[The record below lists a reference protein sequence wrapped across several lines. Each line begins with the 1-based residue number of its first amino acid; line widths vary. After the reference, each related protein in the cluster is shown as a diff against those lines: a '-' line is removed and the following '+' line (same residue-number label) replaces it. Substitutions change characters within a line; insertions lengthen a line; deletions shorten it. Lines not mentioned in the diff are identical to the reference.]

1 MEKVG
6 GHHSFQLRAL
16 VTLGLA
22 FMHPAMLYSGLFF
35 MLLIPTAMCENSSR
49 VMRQCTL
56 EQACRNQSHFL
67 FSVQNERSVVFEWRL
82 VCENE
87 SLRLLIPLVLLAG
100 TVHTGLV
107 LGSFLFAKAG
117 EVLGRKKTLTWSLIA
132 SCVSEFIL
140 FCSASAYF
148 FSGAL
153 LLVGLTLPGALF
165 MPPLLLTEMMDS
177 GHRAAFYFYLQLFA
191 CLGAVCSALLSYAM
205 FTWRPLVLGSLGAG
219 LLALVLVQRLKES
232 PRYYAANLS
241 RYQKA
246 RSIFQRMAS
255 TNRESMFEGTLV
267 GEQMNEYVETG
278 GHQAEKS
285 EIPDQT
291 ADRSEI
297 LDNSGQHPVS
307 YIDDSVKARES
318 ELERGQRC
326 GFVHLC
332 LYASC
337 RSKSLRLFFTS
348 FTTGLACTLNWHQ
361 PALVP
366 SPYFA
371 LALHSF
377 LYASLILVLLCFTA
391 FIGRKISALLL
402 VLLISITIGVLGTQ
416 SHVSLSPEAVTAL
429 YAATGLCS
437 AGLWLV
443 LGLWGMELM
452 PTPVRSLVAGGCL
465 GLGIAGS
472 MVIPAL
478 GNGGQEGHWTVAV
491 CSLLSLLLLS
501 SLHETK
507 TKPLQD
513 FIEELSDSTAPVK
526 EAPKPPGRPAD
537 FSPFNEAQD

>member
-1 MEKVG
+1 
-6 GHHSFQLRAL
+6 
-16 VTLGLA
+16 
-22 FMHPAMLYSGLFF
+22 
-35 MLLIPTAMCENSSR
+35 MCENSSR

-82 VCENE
+82 VCDNE

-100 TVHTGLV
+100 TSHTGLV
-107 LGSFLFAKAG
+107 LGSILFAKAG

-132 SCVSEFIL
+132 SCVCEFVL

-153 LLVGLTLPGALF
+153 LLVGLTLPGALL

-177 GHRAAFYFYLQLFA
+177 GHRAAFYFYLQIFS
-191 CLGAVCSALLSYAM
+191 CLGAVSSAFISFAM
-205 FTWRPLVLGSLGAG
+205 YTWRPLVLGSLGVG

-246 RSIFQRMAS
+246 RAIFQRMAS

-278 GHQAEKS
+278 GHHAEKS

-307 YIDDSVKARES
+307 YIDAESVKDRER

-337 RSKSLRLFFTS
+337 RSKSLRLFISS

-361 PALVP
+361 PALHP
-366 SPYFA
+366 SPYLT

-377 LYASLILVLLCFTA
+377 LYFLIILVLLCFTT
-391 FIGRKISALLL
+391 FVGRKISALLL
-402 VLLISITIGVLGTQ
+402 VLLVTIAAGVLGAQ
-416 SHVSLSPEAVTAL
+416 GHVSLSPEGVTAL
-429 YAATGLCS
+429 YTATGLS
-437 AGLWLV
+437 SMGLWLV
-443 LGLWGMELM
+443 LGLWGMELV

-472 MVIPAL
+472 MVIPTL
-478 GNGGQEGHWTVAV
+478 GNGGREGHWAVAA

-501 SLHETK
+501 TLSETK

-513 FIEELSDSTAPVK
+513 FIEELNDSTAPVK
-526 EAPKPPGRPAD
+526 EEPRPPRRAPA
-537 FSPFNEAQD
+537 FSPFNEVQD